1 MQWEE
6 FKITEGKY
14 ADQFYTKCGTGSKT
28 LLLIH
33 GYAESALIFEEIV
46 THLQNDFTIILP
58 NLPGTSH
65 TNILQ
70 GQASIEA
77 LADFCLH
84 ILQLEKVHQ
93 YFLCGHS
100 LGGYISLHLLAN
112 YANNILGLSLLNS
125 HCYAD
130 DDAKKVKRQQA
141 IDLAQSGKA
150 SEVLSTLVTSIYPEV
165 FKKDNPEKVAQH
177 IKLALSINAD
187 GVKYYNKAMMN
198 RQDHSATLS
207 NATIP
212 INLII
217 ADEDTTCPQDQ
228 LRNMLV
234 FPTIADVCILRNC
247 GHQGMVQYPKQVG
260 SKLQFFMQLCQF
272 FSGK

>member
-14 ADQFYTKCGTGSKT
+14 ADQFYTKRGTGSKT

-33 GYAESALIFEEIV
+33 GYAESALIFEEMV
-46 THLQNDFTIILP
+46 THLQNDFTIMIP
-58 NLPGTSH
+58 NLPGTSSAH
-65 TNILQ
+65 ILD

-84 ILQLEKVHQ
+84 ILQLEKIHQ

-112 YANNILGLSLLNS
+112 YGKNILGLSLLNS

-130 DDAKKVKRQQA
+130 DEAKKVKRQQA

-150 SEVLSTLVTSIYPEV
+150 SEVLSTLVASIYPED
-165 FKKDNPEKVAQH
+165 FKKNNLEKVTKH
-177 IKLALSINAD
+177 IKLALTINAD

-198 RQDHSATLS
+198 RLDHSATLS

-247 GHQGMVQYPKQVG
+247 GHQGMVQYPLEVAKG
-260 SKLQFFMQLCQF
+260 LENFIQLCNLY
-272 FSGK
+272 SGK